1 MSSHVGSLVAVE
13 KIRRRRFHP
22 VIGSAV
28 AAAKGKLDI
37 LDTLGDGLET
47 DEPSNW

>member
-13 KIRRRRFHP
+13 KVRRRRFHP

-28 AAAKGKLDI
+28 AAKGKLDI

-47 DEPSNW
+47 